1 MIKSLRIRNLATIE
15 DIELNFKEGFSILT
29 GETGAGKSI
38 IIDGL
43 RLVLGEK
50 GSSDM
55 IRTGEREVSV
65 EAIFHPPK
73 DMSSSSDFLPD
84 SETEMFVQRSISE
97 ERVGKGYINGIL
109 VPIKKMR
116 ELSLGL
122 VDIYGQNDHVFL
134 RNPEYQLNYL
144 DYYANASSLRH
155 EVSHNAQELRKQI
168 REKRELESKERER
181 EQRLDFLNYQIKEI
195 EKAIKN
201 SDLSIAPIVD
211 GKLIRLDIPPLSEE
225 RRKQLVGQVKHLG
238 EHLGHRVAQIPY
250 F

>member
-1 MIKSLRIRNLATIE
+1 MITSLRIRNLATIE

-65 EAIFHPPK
+65 EVTFQLPQ
-73 DMSSSSDFLPD
+73 DMTRLSDFLPK
-84 SETEMFVQRSISE
+84 SETEMFVQRSIST
-97 ERVGKGYINGIL
+97 ERARKGYINGIL
-109 VPIKKMR
+109 VPIKKLK

-122 VDIYGQNDHVFL
+122 ADIYGQNDHIFL

-144 DYYANASSLRH
+144 DYYAKCCLSK
-155 EVSHNAQELRKQI
+155 AQG
-168 REKRELESKERER
+168 
-181 EQRLDFLNYQIKEI
+181 
-195 EKAIKN
+195 
-201 SDLSIAPIVD
+201 LS
-211 GKLIRLDIPPLSEE
+211 
-225 RRKQLVGQVKHLG
+225 
-238 EHLGHRVAQIPY
+238 
-250 F
+250 